1 MYYSRQG
8 RSTGED
14 AGVQVDGGAAAAAG
28 GRTRSRD
35 VEQALV
41 DAAERVL
48 VRDGLPGVTV
58 RAVAT
63 EAGVAPMGVY
73 SRFGSKD
80 GLVAAVLVR
89 GFDGLRAAVGVGGD
103 PDPLSR
109 LLASGRNYRLFAL
122 AQPQHYG
129 AMFGA
134 GFPAGGKPAELTELG
149 VHADA
154 AFTALV
160 DHVLYAMALGA
171 LREADPRETAQQ
183 IWSAVHG
190 AVTLELA
197 GLVKTPDPAATYES
211 LLGML
216 VTGLG

>member
-1 MYYSRQG
+1 M
-8 RSTGED
+8 TG
-14 AGVQVDGGAAAAAG
+14 AGTTGADPTAVAAG
-28 GRTRSRD
+28 GRTPSRD

-73 SRFGSKD
+73 NRFGNKD

-89 GFDGLRAAVGVGGD
+89 GFDGLRAAVVQDTD
-103 PDPLSR
+103 PDAEAR
-109 LLASGRNYRLFAL
+109 LIASGRNYRRFAL
-122 AQPQHYG
+122 AHPQHYV
-129 AMFGA
+129 AMFGTGFAAA
-134 GFPAGGKPAELTELG
+134 GPSAELAE
-149 VHADA
+149 HAEA

-160 DHVLYAMALGA
+160 EHVRAAMGA
-171 LREADPRETAQQ
+171 GVLREADPVETAQL

-190 AVTLELA
+190 AVSLELGCA
-197 GLVKTPDPAATYES
+197 VQTADPAATYES
-211 LLGML
+211 LLHML
-216 VTGLG
+216 VAGLA